1 MNKISKLL
9 KLTRLC
15 FLLLLQKLARNSSGN
30 EYNSKYSS
38 AINENIGLTEDNK
51 MSEEN
56 NTTELIQLIKDI
68 GRKLELLEIKH
79 PQTSSQNTTLDTCTA
94 TTDAKEMNT
103 NNGNYFCV

>member
-1 MNKISKLL
+1 MN
-9 KLTRLC
+9 
-15 FLLLLQKLARNSSGN
+15 
-30 EYNSKYSS
+30 E
-38 AINENIGLTEDNK
+38 INGLTEANK
-51 MSEEN
+51 MIEEN

-79 PQTSSQNTTLDTCTA
+79 LHSVSEKTPLDACTA

>member
-1 MNKISKLL
+1 M
-9 KLTRLC
+9 
-15 FLLLLQKLARNSSGN
+15 LQKLARNSSGN

-38 AINENIGLTEDNK
+38 STNEKNGLTEDNN
-51 MSEEN
+51 MIETN

-68 GRKLELLEIKH
+68 GKKLELLEIKH
-79 PQTSSQNTTLDTCTA
+79 PHSVLENTPLDTCTA

>member
-1 MNKISKLL
+1 M
-9 KLTRLC
+9 
-15 FLLLLQKLARNSSGN
+15 LQKLARNSSGN

-38 AINENIGLTEDNK
+38 STNEKNGLTEDNN
-51 MSEEN
+51 MIETN

-79 PQTSSQNTTLDTCTA
+79 SHSESENIPLDTCTA

>member
-1 MNKISKLL
+1 
-9 KLTRLC
+9 
-15 FLLLLQKLARNSSGN
+15 
-30 EYNSKYSS
+30 
-38 AINENIGLTEDNK
+38 

-79 PQTSSQNTTLDTCTA
+79 PHSVSEKTPLDANTA

-103 NNGNYFCV
+103 NNGKYFCV

>member
-1 MNKISKLL
+1 M
-9 KLTRLC
+9 
-15 FLLLLQKLARNSSGN
+15 LQKLARNSSGN

-38 AINENIGLTEDNK
+38 AIHEKNGLTEDNNMIGK
-51 MSEEN
+51 N

-79 PQTSSQNTTLDTCTA
+79 SHSESENIPLDTCTA

>member
-1 MNKISKLL
+1 MN
-9 KLTRLC
+9 
-15 FLLLLQKLARNSSGN
+15 
-30 EYNSKYSS
+30 E
-38 AINENIGLTEDNK
+38 INGLTEDNK
-51 MSEEN
+51 MIEEN

-79 PQTSSQNTTLDTCTA
+79 PHSVSEITPLDTCTA